1 MLARS
6 CCAAV
11 VGVDAIPVTVEV
23 DVGRG
28 LPVFQIVGLPET
40 AVRESRD
47 RIRTALRNGGY
58 GFPKGRITVNLSPA
72 DIRKEG
78 TGFDLAIALG
88 ILAASGLLPREAV
101 ASHLALGELSLD
113 GRLNPVRG
121 ALAASVLANPVHI
134 QGILVAPANAAE
146 AAASG
151 RIPAYGVESLGAAAD
166 HLSGRHCLEPRHPV
180 DFSRLADRAEKD
192 ADLKDV
198 AGQEHAKRAL
208 EVAAA
213 GRHNLLMTGPPG
225 SGKTMLAR
233 RLPGILP
240 PLLFEEALETSR
252 IYSAAGLLDSRT
264 GLVVKRPFRA
274 PHHTISDAGLIGGGS
289 HPRPGEVSLAHQ
301 GVLFLDE
308 FPEFRKGLLE
318 MLRQPL
324 EDRVLTVS
332 RASGSVSFPASIM
345 LVAAM
350 NPCPCGYASD
360 PEGRCRCASVAVE
373 RYRSRISGPLM
384 DRMDIQI
391 EVPSLAYV
399 DIRRAGEGE
408 SSAKV
413 RERVMMA
420 QERQKKR
427 FTGRGF
433 SSNAAMDAA
442 GIREFCKTDSQGEA
456 LLAQAAASLRL
467 SARGVARVLKI
478 ARTIADLDA
487 SQGLNAYHLAE
498 AVQYRR
504 FSPEAGG
511 LSGENSR

>member
-11 VGVDAIPVTVEV
+11 IGVDAIAVTVEV

-88 ILAASGLLPREAV
+88 ILAASGFLPPDV
-101 ASHLALGELSLD
+101 VGSHLALGELSLD
-113 GRLNPVRG
+113 GRVNPVRG
-121 ALAASVLANPVHI
+121 ALAVAALADAAHIRGLLVPLANV
-134 QGILVAPANAAE
+134 AE

-151 RIPAYGVESLGAAAD
+151 RIPAFGIKNLGEAVD
-166 HLSGRHCLEPRHPV
+166 HLAGRKLLEPKEPV
-180 DFSRLADRAEKD
+180 DFSCLNTSVWD

-198 AGQEHAKRAL
+198 AGQDHAKRAL

-213 GRHNLLMTGPPG
+213 GSHNLLMSGSPG

-240 PLLFEEALETSR
+240 PLSFDEALETSR
-252 IYSAAGLLDSRT
+252 IYSAAGLLDSST
-264 GLVVKRPFRA
+264 GLVVTRPFRA
-274 PHHTISDAGLIGGGS
+274 PHHTISDAGLVGGGS
-289 HPRPGEVSLAHQ
+289 HPRPGEISLAHQ

-308 FPEFRKGLLE
+308 FPEFRKSLLD

-324 EDRVLTVS
+324 EDRMLMVS
-332 RASGSVSFPASIM
+332 RASCTVRFPASIM

-350 NPCPCGYASD
+350 NPCPCGYAD
-360 PEGRCRCASVAVE
+360 EPDGRCRCAPSAVD
-373 RYRSRISGPLM
+373 RYRGKISGPLM

-391 EVPSLAYV
+391 EVPSLAYQ
-399 DIRRAGEGE
+399 DFRRAGEGE
-408 SSAKV
+408 SSLRV
-413 RERVMMA
+413 RERVVRAREIQA
-420 QERQKKR
+420 QR
-427 FTGRGF
+427 FSGRPYLC
-433 SSNAAMDAA
+433 NAAMDASA
-442 GIREFCKTDSQGEA
+442 IREFCRTDYAGEK
-456 LLAQAAASLRL
+456 LLSYAAESLRL
-467 SARGVARVLKI
+467 SARGVSRVLKI
-478 ARTIADLDA
+478 ARTIADLEQSEA
-487 SQGLNAYHLAE
+487 LMESHLAE

-504 FSPEAGG
+504 FRPDIS
-511 LSGENSR
+511 